1 MAALMSTE
9 TQFRPSFTP
18 AWWLPG
24 PHLQTIWGK
33 KGRKVTAGHDRV
45 EHIVLPDGD
54 RVALA
59 RMGRTRPTVPHLLI
73 LHGLEGSIH
82 ATYAHGLL
90 GQARSRGWTGDLL
103 LFRTCDGRLN
113 AAPRMYHSGETSDLD
128 VVARRLL
135 EERRGQPF
143 HVVGVSLGGNVLLK
157 WLGELGEAAGALVRR
172 AAAVSVPFDLAAGS
186 RHLERGISR
195 LYARHFLATL
205 KPKALAKARQYPGRI
220 RVAEMLAAQTFWEF
234 DDAAT
239 APLHGFRDAADY
251 YTRSSSMAF
260 VRQIRVPSLLFSAK
274 DDPFVPVETID
285 RVRDIV
291 TTNPALE
298 FEITDA
304 GGHVGWVSGSPWR
317 AEYYMERRVAEFLAT
332 GAEV

>member
-1 MAALMSTE
+1 M
-9 TQFRPSFTP
+9 
-18 AWWLPG
+18 
-24 PHLQTIWGK
+24 
-33 KGRKVTAGHDRV
+33 HDRV
-45 EHIVLPDGD
+45 EHIALPDGD

-59 RMGRTRPTVPHLLI
+59 RMGRARPTVPHLLI
-73 LHGLEGSIH
+73 LHGLEGTIH

-90 GQARSRGWTGDLL
+90 GQARNRGWTGDLL

-113 AAPRMYHSGETSDLD
+113 TAPRMYHSGETSDVD

-143 HVVGVSLGGNVLLK
+143 FVVGVSLGGNVLLK
-157 WLGELGEAAGALVRR
+157 WLGELGQAAETLVRR

-186 RHLERGISR
+186 RHLEHGISR

-220 RVAEMLAAQTFWEF
+220 HVPEMLAAQTFWEF

-251 YTRSSSMAF
+251 YTRSSSMEF
-260 VRQIRVPSLLFSAK
+260 VGRIRVPSLLFSAR
-274 DDPFVPVETID
+274 DDPFVPADTID
-285 RVRDIV
+285 RVQDIV
-291 TTNPALE
+291 PANAVLRLE
-298 FEITDA
+298 LTGS
-304 GGHVGWVSGSPWR
+304 GGHVGWISGQPWR
-317 AEYYMERRVAEFLAT
+317 AEYYMEGRIANFLEN
-332 GAEV
+332 GA